1 MGKARSQR
9 PSLMCLMHLLIV
21 EDEALIARD
30 LATTVAA
37 FGHTVVGVVASGEA
51 ALTLVAAQRPDLVLM
66 DIRLAG
72 SLDGIA
78 TAQQLRD
85 QFHTAVIYLTAHTDS
100 ATMRRAAATHPVGYL
115 LKPFDD
121 RTLWGMLE
129 MAALQHQL
137 ERQLQTSEAR
147 FAATLQSIGDA
158 VIVTDLA
165 GQISFANAVA
175 SRLIGLP
182 VAALLGQP
190 LTTALVL
197 VDATTRQPLPNF
209 VAQVLATGEPFHLT
223 TPTLLLAHDDQVWPV
238 EDSAAPIH
246 DDSGT
251 LVGMVLVFREISA
264 RRQAEAA
271 QQQAEAALRDSN
283 AQLAAA
289 LRTQEQRTAEL
300 TVLSELSKTLTS
312 CATLAAGYA
321 IVARAAQQLFPEVAG
336 VLYVPRHTPPIL
348 EAVIVWGVAHHPA
361 PPLPL
366 EGCRVLRQQRTFLGA
381 DLCGGCRCEAVPAFE
396 SPYALCVPLMV
407 AGETLG
413 VLHVHLA
420 ANAPSTGPDAAAYRQ
435 VALAFAE
442 QAALGLANVQLRAVL
457 REQAIR
463 DPLTGLLNRRYLE
476 EILVHELR
484 RASRDRYPVGV
495 IMLDV
500 DHFKHVNDTYGHDAG
515 DAVLRALG
523 ALLRGMVRAGEI
535 VCRYGGEE
543 FVLILPTAALP
554 AVINRA
560 EIIRREVSQLQI
572 MHRELELPPITVSL
586 GASVVTDAHASVNEA
601 LTRADAAL
609 YAAKRAGRNRVVAQ
623 E

>member
-1 MGKARSQR
+1 
-9 PSLMCLMHLLIV
+9 MHLLIV

-30 LATTVAA
+30 LATTVAT
-37 FGHTVVGVVASGEA
+37 FGHTVAGVVASGEA
-51 ALTLVAAQRPDLVLM
+51 ALALVAVQRPDLVLM

-78 TAQQLRD
+78 TAQRLRD

-115 LKPFDD
+115 LKPFDE

-137 ERQLQTSEAR
+137 ERQFQTSEAR
-147 FAATLQSIGDA
+147 FAATLRSIGDA

-165 GQISFANAVA
+165 GQISFVNAVA

-190 LTTALVL
+190 LATALVL

-209 VAQVLATGEPFHLT
+209 VAEVLATGEPFHLT
-223 TPTLLLAHDDQVWPV
+223 TPTLLLAHDGQVWPV

-246 DDSGT
+246 DDTGT
-251 LVGMVLVFREISA
+251 LIGMVLVFREISA

-271 QQQAEAALRDSN
+271 QQQSEAALRDSN
-283 AQLAAA
+283 AQLATA
-289 LRTQEQRTAEL
+289 LRTQEQRTTEL
-300 TVLSELSKTLTS
+300 TVLSELSKALTS

-381 DLCGGCRCEAVPAFE
+381 DLCGGCRCEAVPAYQ

-407 AGETLG
+407 ASETLG

-420 ANAPSTGPDAAAYRQ
+420 ANAPPGPDTAAHRQ

-476 EILVHELR
+476 EVLIHEFR
-484 RASRDRYPVGV
+484 RAARDRYPVGV

-515 DAVLRALG
+515 DTVLRALG
-523 ALLRGMVRAGEI
+523 TLLLGMVRAGDI

-560 EIIRREVSQLQI
+560 EIIRREVSLLQI
-572 MHRELELPPITVSL
+572 THRDLELPPITISL
-586 GASVVTDAHASVNEA
+586 GASVVTDVHASVNEA

>member
-1 MGKARSQR
+1 
-9 PSLMCLMHLLIV
+9 
-21 EDEALIARD
+21 
-30 LATTVAA
+30 
-37 FGHTVVGVVASGEA
+37 
-51 ALTLVAAQRPDLVLM
+51 
-66 DIRLAG
+66 
-72 SLDGIA
+72 
-78 TAQQLRD
+78 
-85 QFHTAVIYLTAHTDS
+85 
-100 ATMRRAAATHPVGYL
+100 
-115 LKPFDD
+115 
-121 RTLWGMLE
+121 MLE
-129 MAALQHQL
+129 MASLQH
-137 ERQLQTSEAR
+137 QLQTSEAR
-147 FAATLQSIGDA
+147 FAATLRSIGDA
-158 VIVTDLA
+158 VIVTDLVE
-165 GQISFANAVA
+165 QISFVNAVA

-190 LTTALVL
+190 LATALIL

-223 TPTLLLAHDDQVWPV
+223 TPTLLLAHDGQVWPV

-246 DDSGT
+246 DDTGT
-251 LVGMVLVFREISA
+251 LVGTVLVFREISA
-264 RRQAEAA
+264 RH
-271 QQQAEAALRDSN
+271 QAEAALRDSN
-283 AQLAAA
+283 AQLATA

-300 TVLSELSKTLTS
+300 IVLSELSKTLTS

-348 EAVIVWGVAHHPA
+348 EAVIVWGVAPHPA

-420 ANAPSTGPDAAAYRQ
+420 ANAPTGPDAAAHRQ

-476 EILVHELR
+476 EILVHEFR

-523 ALLRGMVRAGEI
+523 ALLLGMVRAGDI

-554 AVINRA
+554 AVIDRA
-560 EIIRREVSQLQI
+560 EIIRREVSRLQI
-572 MHRELELPPITVSL
+572 MHRELELPPVTVSL
-586 GASVVTDAHASVNEA
+586 GASAVTDANASVNEA